1 MGSLKELL
9 NLAQSQTG
17 YEEKHSAYMLDDFHA
32 NAGQRNYTKY
42 SRDVNKWGLMGC
54 QGQPWC
60 ATYQFWLEAKVFGVD
75 TALSHFCMDRSNYQ
89 GYNCFSIYH
98 AFGRKG
104 RTSDKPGS
112 GCLVIFKHS
121 HIGRVTG
128 IRNGRIYTNEGNT
141 SALYGDSNG
150 GTVKNKDY
158 SVSDSNI
165 LGYCLIDYGDSGNT
179 GNTGSWAVTGTSA
192 GKKPDVVK
200 EQDIIKNR
208 VKSYQCWLN
217 TWYCRLLCQYCG
229 GCLEEDGVYGEK
241 TRGASLAVWKDIL
254 NRLYGCSLSVDS
266 PDFGEKCR
274 NSAARAVIKNGS
286 TGTLTAIAEGILAAK
301 GFYRE
306 NIDAVFGNGMEMAV
320 RSFQKAHGLDT
331 DGIIGKETWRRLLK

>member
-1 MGSLKELL
+1 MGSLRELL
-9 NLAQSQTG
+9 SLAQSQTS

-32 NAGQRNYTKY
+32 NAGSRNYTKY
-42 SRDVNKWGLMGC
+42 SRDVNNWGLMGC

-104 RTSDKPGS
+104 RTSDKPEP

-128 IRNGRIYTNEGNT
+128 IRSGRIYTNEGNT

-158 SVSDSNI
+158 AVSDSTI
-165 LGYCLIDYGDSGNT
+165 QGYCLIDYGGPGNTENT
-179 GNTGSWAVTGTSA
+179 GNSAVTDTPA
-192 GKKPDVVK
+192 HKKPDVVK
-200 EQDIIKNR
+200 ER

-217 TWYCRLLCQYCG
+217 TWYCKLLCQYCG

-241 TRGASLAVWKDIL
+241 TRKASLAVWKDIL
-254 NRLYGCSLSVDS
+254 NRLYGCSLSVGS

-274 NSAARAVIKNGS
+274 NAAARAVIKNGS
-286 TGTLTAIAEGILAAK
+286 TGTLPAIAEGILAAK
-301 GFYRE
+301 GFYRG
-306 NIDAVFGNGMEMAV
+306 NIDAVFGNGMETAV
-320 RSFQKAHGLDT
+320 RSFQKAQGLEI